1 MNSVE
6 QKTLSIII
14 PTYNRSVQI
23 QWTIKSLAEADLPR
37 NLHVEVIVVDNNSG
51 ADHGRRYREMIDSQ
65 RGKLNIRYEFER
77 KQGRSHACNRGL
89 DVATSE
95 WVGFIDDDEAV
106 GRSWFVRALY
116 WIESSKADYV
126 GGPCVPD
133 WEAPP
138 PKWLPAHYGEY
149 RGILGWIELSS
160 QVISYDDFDG
170 ELCGGN
176 FIAKSDLLAKV
187 GGFNTNLGR
196 SAGNLLGGEDGD
208 LHRRIKDAGAK
219 GFYDPEFSILHL
231 IPIDRMTFAYHVR
244 WAYWSGVANGIRIEN
259 NDCRRESVPHLFGV
273 PRYWFSKAFRGAIVF
288 LVETVCFRIKSTP
301 RGVVGLMDC
310 FYLYGLLKKRRAL
323 DVK

>member
-1 MNSVE
+1 MNAV
-6 QKTLSIII
+6 KNNLSIII

-23 QWTIKSLAEADLPR
+23 QRTVKSLAEAELPR
-37 NLHVEVIVVDNNSG
+37 NLHVEVIVVDNNSRP
-51 ADHGRRYREMIDSQ
+51 DHGRRYREMIDSQ
-65 RGKLNIRYEFER
+65 GGKLTLKYEFEK

-89 DVATSE
+89 EVAASE

-106 GRSWFVRALY
+106 DPSWLVRALY

-126 GGPCVPD
+126 GGPYIPE
-133 WEAPP
+133 WEAAPP
-138 PKWLPAHYGEY
+138 EWLPAHVGQY

-160 QVISYDDFDG
+160 QVIAYDDFGG

-176 FIAKSDLLAKV
+176 FIAKADLLAKV

-208 LHRRIKDAGAK
+208 LHRRIKGAGAT

-259 NDCRRESVPHLFGV
+259 NDDRREGVPHLFGV
-273 PRYWFSKAFRGAIVF
+273 PRYWFSKAFRGVVVF
-288 LVETVCFRIKSTP
+288 LVETVCFRIKSKP

-310 FYLYGLLKKRRAL
+310 FYLYGLLKKSRAL
-323 DVK
+323 SVK